1 MPQEGISILRALTY
15 VNGNPLH
22 AHVRRNN
29 QADGQVSRG
38 QRLRRFSFVFCRQA
52 RKRSYARWES

>member
-1 MPQEGISILRALTY
+1 MPRDGISILRALTC

-38 QRLRRFSFVFCRQA
+38 QRLRRFSFVFCWQA
-52 RKRSYARWES
+52 EKCSYAR